1 MEERETREPARSPSH
16 QTLRPYHSPTLTA
29 YGSVA
34 KLTQGPGG
42 SIPDGASGMARAEMQ

>member
-1 MEERETREPARSPSH
+1 MEERQPIEPEAEPVSN
-16 QTLRPYHSPTLTA
+16 TLRPYHSPTLTA

-42 SIPDGASGMARAEMQ
+42 SIPDGTSGMVMVDM